1 MKCSALANAAAHAVA
16 RAADAWAACAPSQA
30 LETTWSLISA
40 ANTHLEQHQPWK
52 QTSGAA
58 LDRVLGD
65 ALEAL
70 RIVAILTSPAVP
82 HTSQAIWE
90 RIGLA
95 VESIRSGCRPE
106 RHGAAIRELRGSVWS
121 SRSSRGADGDGYP

>member
-1 MKCSALANAAAHAVA
+1 MKCSALANAVA

-30 LETTWSLISA
+30 LEATWSLISA

-70 RIVAILTSPAVP
+70 RIVAILASPAVP
-82 HTSQAIWE
+82 YTSQAIWQ

-95 VESIRSGCRPE
+95 GRVDAQRLPA
-106 RHGAAIRELRGSVWS
+106 GAAWG
-121 SRSSRGADGDGYP
+121 GYPGVTRVSVEQPLFPRR